1 MNAAVQFE
9 NVCKCF
15 GRIAAVKNLNLSVP
29 SASVYGFIGPNGAG
43 KTTTIRMIMDIIRPD
58 TGLITVLNSNSIN
71 QARKCIGY
79 MPEERGLY
87 RKMTVSD
94 VLSYFAAIKGVNR
107 SKIKQSVSNWLDQV
121 ELTQSAGKRVEELS
135 RGMHQKLQF
144 AVTVINDP
152 DLLILDEPFS
162 GLDPLNTD
170 LLKTIIRQMKSLG
183 KTIILSTHAMHEAE
197 QLCDGIVL
205 INKGQVLLEGTV
217 SEIKKAYMSHAV
229 KVEIESGEDFPNEIN
244 GVENIRQEGS
254 CFYLTLQSD
263 TKTQYVL
270 QYLAQSVHIREFKV
284 CVPSLHEIFVNQV
297 SKTNAADS

>member
-1 MNAAVQFE
+1 MNAAVQLE

-15 GRIAAVKNLNLSVP
+15 GRITAVKNLNLSVP

-107 SKIKQSVSNWLDQV
+107 SKIKQSVSNWLEQV

-197 QLCDGIVL
+197 QLCDCIVL
-205 INKGQVLLEGTV
+205 INKGQVLPEGTI
-217 SEIKKAYMSHAV
+217 SEIKKAHMSHAV
-229 KVEIESGEDFPNEIN
+229 KMEIEAGEDLPKEIN
-244 GVENIRQEGS
+244 GVENIRQEGN

-270 QYLAQSVHIREFKV
+270 QYLAQSVHIHEFKV